1 MQETPHAGRRGRECS
16 PHWRRDAITA
26 VIGPSY
32 VELVLD
38 RWPNRDHVWLGNTP
52 AALVEDGILRARPAV
67 SPCREVLGLTL
78 LQVPLACAYEAIE

>member
-1 MQETPHAGRRGRECS
+1 MLSPLAKRET
-16 PHWRRDAITA
+16 

-32 VELVLD
+32 VELVFD